1 MNDITHT
8 GRYQR
13 LINQLPKDNLLRLCF
28 TYTKEHSA
36 ACDSFAFA
44 ASLGFVSAVV
54 SPFVRIQTKT
64 NKEEQTNLFLCV
76 LGDSTVSGK
85 SDALRPLLTSGRL
98 KDAGLKIEDFILV
111 SGNIQDTVQGTV
123 EALVD
128 RVNTQGP
135 GKATC
140 GEVEITLPQL
150 FQDKTISLVTI
161 STEAGPYFNST
172 GADKSN
178 ARGKEVSAFHRNSY
192 DSDIIEVPLT
202 KAARS
207 KTGFDL
213 DSIRAMCTLIFGLTS
228 QEFDEV
234 KGDTSAANGHLP
246 RFVFV
251 GVDESFEGLPYI
263 DYAEA
268 QPTVSKEEIL
278 KAVEKFA
285 LNLKE
290 YRHVVR
296 FNSNSPIV
304 QELNKTFIDARNMD
318 IDISD
323 TVRRASIRGVV
334 NLYRVAGLIA
344 GCDLMEAVSD
354 NILIALKNVFE
365 QDIMPF
371 SVEAQNE
378 GSNIEKKILK
388 SILWYH
394 ETNCQDPTVWEIKKK
409 MTVRNSSEFTKAL
422 TSLILSG
429 GITGYIN
436 HPGKMGE
443 PSYKEY
449 VNTPKHGAKYILPDW
464 EAEVKA

>member
-1 MNDITHT
+1 
-8 GRYQR
+8 
-13 LINQLPKDNLLRLCF
+13 
-28 TYTKEHSA
+28 
-36 ACDSFAFA
+36 
-44 ASLGFVSAVV
+44 
-54 SPFVRIQTKT
+54 VRIQTKT
-64 NKEEQTNLFLCV
+64 NKEEQTNLFICI

-85 SDALRPLLTSGRL
+85 SDAIRPLLTSGLL
-98 KDAGLKIEDFILV
+98 KEASSKIEDFVLI
-111 SGNIQDTVQGTV
+111 SGNIQDTVQGVV

-128 RVNTQGP
+128 RVTMQRP

-140 GEVEITLPQL
+140 GGIEINLPQL
-150 FQDKTISLVTI
+150 FQSKTISLVTI

-213 DSIRAMCTLIFGLTS
+213 DAIRAMCTLILGLTS

-285 LNLKE
+285 SNLKE
-290 YRHVVR
+290 SPHVVR
-296 FNSNSPIV
+296 FNSNSPVV
-304 QELNKTFIDARNMD
+304 QNLNNEFVKARDFTVD
-318 IDISD
+318 IND
-323 TVRRASIRGVV
+323 TTRRASIRGIV

-344 GCDLMEAVSD
+344 GCELMESVSD
-354 NILIALKNVFE
+354 EVITALKDIFE
-365 QDIMPF
+365 NEIMPLSIESQTGGTYLEKRILSLIQDIHDREGRDPSRWDIQQHITPRSRKVF
-371 SVEAQNE
+371 VET
-378 GSNIEKKILK
+378 L
-388 SILWYH
+388 
-394 ETNCQDPTVWEIKKK
+394 T
-409 MTVRNSSEFTKAL
+409 AL
-422 TSLILSG
+422 VQSG
-429 GITGYIN
+429 VVVC
-436 HPGKMGE
+436 
-443 PSYKEY
+443 YKEDILTKEMITFEKPVY
-449 VNTPKHGAKYILPDW
+449 GGKFVLTDYLKDNEEGAK
-464 EAEVKA
+464 

>member
-1 MNDITHT
+1 MQSENPRK
-8 GRYQR
+8 GRYQT
-13 LINQLPKDNLLRLCF
+13 LIDLLPKDNLFRLCY
-28 TYTKEHSA
+28 TYTKENSS

-44 ASLGFVSAVV
+44 ASLGFVSAIV
-54 SPFVRIQTKT
+54 SPFVRIQTK
-64 NKEEQTNLFLCV
+64 NNREEQTNLFICI

-85 SDALRPLLTSGRL
+85 SDALRPLLSSGLL
-98 KDAGLKIEDFILV
+98 KEASSKIKDFVLI
-111 SGNIQDTVQGTV
+111 SGNIQDTVQGVV
-123 EALVD
+123 EALID
-128 RVNTQGP
+128 RVTMQGP

-140 GEVEITLPQL
+140 GGIDITLPQL
-150 FQDKTISLVTI
+150 FQDKIISLVTI

-172 GADKSN
+172 GADKNN

-202 KAARS
+202 KAARN
-207 KTGFDL
+207 KTGFEL
-213 DSIRAMCTLIFGLTS
+213 DSIRAMCTLILGLTS

-268 QPTVSKEEIL
+268 QPTVKKEDIL
-278 KAVEKFA
+278 TAVEKFA
-285 LNLKE
+285 YNLKE
-290 YRHVVR
+290 SSHIVH

-334 NLYRVAGLIA
+334 NLYRIAGLIT
-344 GCDLMEAVSD
+344 GCELKDSVSD
-354 NILIALKNVFE
+354 DILTALKNIFDVE
-365 QDIMPF
+365 IMPL
-371 SVEAQNE
+371 SVEAQSE
-378 GSNIEKKILK
+378 GSELERKILK

-394 ETNCQDPTVWEIKKK
+394 ETNCQDPTAWEIKQKL
-409 MTVRNSSEFTKAL
+409 TIRNSQEYTKAL
-422 TSLILSG
+422 TALIQSG
-429 GITGYIN
+429 SICGYII
-436 HPGKMGE
+436 HPGKLTDFT
-443 PSYKEY
+443 SKEY
-449 VNTPKHGAKYILPDW
+449 INQPKHGAKYVLPDW
-464 EAEVKA
+464 DVVK